1 MRQTLFILVLIILI
15 IVITTDILIIARVQI
30 FLMEILDLVIPE
42 AAMEAEVGAT
52 KWISS
57 PLCKD
62 SILGLYNLNL
72 P

>member
-42 AAMEAEVGAT
+42 AAMEAAVGAT
-52 KWISS
+52 K
-57 PLCKD
+57 
-62 SILGLYNLNL
+62 
-72 P
+72 